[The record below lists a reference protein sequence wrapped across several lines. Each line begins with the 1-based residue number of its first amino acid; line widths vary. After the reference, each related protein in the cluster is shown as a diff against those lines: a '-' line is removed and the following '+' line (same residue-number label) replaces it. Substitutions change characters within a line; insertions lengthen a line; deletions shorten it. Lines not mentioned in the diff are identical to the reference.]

1 MKRHFLKR
9 AFLHL
14 LENIGGG
21 ARASVSRAGL
31 IRHKRKQL
39 TLNLDRFG
47 VSLLRKLQSCEVVE
61 VNFDVT

>member
-1 MKRHFLKR
+1 MNMRYFTSTGKYW
-9 AFLHL
+9 
-14 LENIGGG
+14 GG

-31 IRHKRKQL
+31 IRHKSKQL

-47 VSLLRKLQSCEVVE
+47 VSLMRKLQSCEVVE